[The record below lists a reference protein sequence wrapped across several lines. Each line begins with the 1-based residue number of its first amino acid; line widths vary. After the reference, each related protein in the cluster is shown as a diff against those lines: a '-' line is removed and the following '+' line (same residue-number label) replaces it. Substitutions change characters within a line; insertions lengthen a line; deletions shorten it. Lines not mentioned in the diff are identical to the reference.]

1 MNLLNDDNI
10 NLLHAYDDSVRQRYN
25 KVTVL
30 EHKVLRVFSES
41 NMSVRCSKSR
51 LSFNFRWRE

>member
-1 MNLLNDDNI
+1 MNLLNNDNI

-30 EHKVLRVFSES
+30 EHKGLRLFSES

-51 LSFNFRWRE
+51 LSFNFC